1 MTRKTPTKTT
11 SIKPNA
17 HIAIIGAGIAGLAC
31 ATALQRAGF
40 QVSIFE
46 KSHGPSGRMSTRRG
60 TGWQC
65 DHGAQYFTARDP
77 DFRAE
82 VARWEAAGVAG
93 QWTAAVGA
101 FDADGSLSAC
111 AATERFVGIPRMT
124 APAAWLASDVTIHT
138 GVAVSALRLEPAGWC
153 LHGEDERPLA
163 GHYDA
168 LVLAVPAPQ
177 AAPLLRDVAPLQAE
191 LAGTAAMESCW
202 TMMLQYPAPLAL
214 GFEAAFVNGGALRWV
229 ARDSAKPGRG
239 GRESWVLHAS
249 AEWSDAHVEDDGESV
264 AAHLLAAFAAL
275 GGAAPESW
283 STHRWRYA
291 RAAQVRDEV
300 CVWVD
305 GLGLGLCGDWLNGGT
320 VEAAWLSGR
329 ALAAR
334 IAAGTLAPAA
344 RAGAG
349 A

>member
-1 MTRKTPTKTT
+1 MTTKTPAT
-11 SIKPNA
+11 SPPA
-17 HIAIIGAGIAGLAC
+17 HVAIIGAGIAGLAC
-31 ATALQRAGF
+31 ATALQQAGF
-40 QVSIFE
+40 QVSLFD
-46 KSHGPSGRMSTRRG
+46 KSRGPAGRMSTRRG
-60 TGWQC
+60 EGWQC

-93 QWTAAVGA
+93 QWAAAVGA

-124 APAAWLASDVTIHT
+124 APAAWLASDLTMHT
-138 GVAVSALRLEPAGWC
+138 GVAISALRLEQAGWR
-153 LHGEDERPLA
+153 LHGQGDWAPA
-163 GHYDA
+163 CHYDA

-177 AAPLLRDVAPLQAE
+177 AAPLLRDVAPLQAA
-191 LAGTAAMESCW
+191 LAGAAAMESCW
-202 TMMLQYPAPLAL
+202 AMMLQYPAPLAL

-229 ARDSAKPGRG
+229 ARDSGKPGRS

-249 AEWSDAHVEDDGESV
+249 AEWSEAHVDDDAASV
-264 AAHLLAAFAAL
+264 AADLLSAFAAL
-275 GGAAPESW
+275 GGPAPQSW

-291 RAAQVRDEV
+291 RAAQVRNEV

-305 GLGLGLCGDWLNGGT
+305 GQGLGLCGDWLNGGT

-334 IAAGTLAPAA
+334 IVAGSLA
-344 RAGAG
+344 RAAPGGAG